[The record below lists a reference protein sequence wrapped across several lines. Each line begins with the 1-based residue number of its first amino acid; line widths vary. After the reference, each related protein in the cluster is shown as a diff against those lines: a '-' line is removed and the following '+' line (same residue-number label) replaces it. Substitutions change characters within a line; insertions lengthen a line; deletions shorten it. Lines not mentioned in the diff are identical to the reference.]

1 MIRIT
6 KKLRTLSSLNLFF
19 WSTLW
24 LIVVLTIGTIE
35 QKDIGLFESQKTYFT
50 SLFFFVKG
58 IPLPSGG
65 SVILVMTL
73 GLLSQLV
80 FRTNYKS
87 KRTLGITITHM
98 GALLLLSGAM
108 ITRFYGEEGSVVIPE
123 GSVVNY
129 MQDYKAQDFVLKDE
143 QNGRDLLVL
152 SAEKIALNQIYPVSG
167 LTIKFLKNI
176 ENCVQTTNPD
186 EKIRCAEMEIKSDKE
201 SGRFMISQD
210 SAEAQLIKLSGKS
223 FSAEIRHHRIPLPFS
238 VKLLDFEKKFH
249 QGTMLSKS
257 FKSEVQVID
266 GPLVTRH
273 LIEMN
278 SPLRYKGYTF
288 YQSSFSENAQGEIT
302 ELSVVKNAAQWFPYI
317 SSIIICIGLLLHL
330 LINSKKFFKAHS

>member
-24 LIVVLTIGTIE
+24 LMVVLTIGTIE
-35 QKDIGLFESQKTYFT
+35 QKYIGLFESQKTYFT
-50 SLFFFVKG
+50 SLFFFYKG
-58 IPLPSGG
+58 LPLPSGG
-65 SVILVMTL
+65 SVILIMSL
-73 GLLSQLV
+73 GLLSQLI

-87 KRTLGITITHM
+87 KRTLGITITHT
-98 GALLLLSGAM
+98 GAILLLSGAM
-108 ITRFYGEEGSVVIPE
+108 ITRFFGEEGSVVIPE
-123 GSVVNY
+123 GSIVNY
-129 MQDYKAQDFVLKDE
+129 MQDYKTQDFVLKNE
-143 QNGRDLLVL
+143 QNGQDIMILTADTISLKKDYLL
-152 SAEKIALNQIYPVSG
+152 SG
-167 LTIKFLKNI
+167 LSLKFLKNI
-176 ENCVQTTNPD
+176 PNCIQTSNPD
-186 EKIRCAEMEIKSDKE
+186 EKIRCIEIDIRSEKE
-201 SGRFMISQD
+201 SGHFNISQD
-210 SAEAQLIKLSGKS
+210 STEAQVIKLDGKTY
-223 FSAEIRHHRIPLPFS
+223 SAEIRPHRIPLPFS
-238 VKLLDFEKKFH
+238 IKLLDFEKKFH

-266 GPLVTRH
+266 GSLISRH

-302 ELSVVKNAAQWFPYI
+302 ELSVVKNAAQWFPYL

-330 LINSKKFFKAHS
+330 LINSKKFKAHS